1 MEQGQRPVMSQD
13 RDQQQ
18 GQQTFLPS
26 DPYYMEPSE
35 APYLVCI
42 NVFVTTM
49 RLKAWSEFVIF
60 KYTKIEFIS

>member
-42 NVFVTTM
+42 NVFITTM
-49 RLKAWSEFVIF
+49 RLKA
-60 KYTKIEFIS
+60 